1 MDLVKAWESCAFS
14 DGQICGLKKYGAL
27 TTMAQV
33 LIRKLILGL
42 FQGGKK
48 WVRSSAE
55 ASIIGVSLVG
65 DLWVSEI
72 IQRFHV
78 SVQASIPRLMPPTF
92 PTV

>member
-1 MDLVKAWESCAFS
+1 MRFR
-14 DGQICGLKKYGAL
+14 KYRAVSL

-55 ASIIGVSLVG
+55 ATLSESLN
-65 DLWVSEI
+65 DS
-72 IQRFHV
+72 
-78 SVQASIPRLMPPTF
+78 
-92 PTV
+92 

>member
-1 MDLVKAWESCAFS
+1 
-14 DGQICGLKKYGAL
+14 
-27 TTMAQV
+27 MAQV

>member
-1 MDLVKAWESCAFS
+1 MRFR
-14 DGQICGLKKYGAL
+14 KYRAVSL